1 MVGIVGAGSVNSD
14 GMSNIST
21 SESAHRRGFPARGLP
36 LAASQRPDGHGWSR
50 HTTIAILIIGLIIS
64 VTVFFAIRQQ
74 TMTHLA
80 DSLGIQAG
88 RTTETIQRRIRVVE
102 DTARALGAHFSASHT
117 VTPEEFSGFVN
128 HILPEENGVDLLFW
142 VSLSTGGMA
151 SRYSVGPLW
160 RRRITSRH

>member
-80 DSLGIQAG
+80 DSLGI
-88 RTTETIQRRIRVVE
+88 
-102 DTARALGAHFSASHT
+102 
-117 VTPEEFSGFVN
+117 
-128 HILPEENGVDLLFW
+128 
-142 VSLSTGGMA
+142 
-151 SRYSVGPLW
+151 
-160 RRRITSRH
+160 